1 MIEMPRLCYKI
12 STLVARINSKPGLRM
27 KDNSPIEL
35 CVSKYALFCVSMP
48 SRHKES
54 LEITASCFTYDDL
67 QRFFFRPPKVF
78 ELPCN
83 NK

>member
-12 STLVARINSKPGLRM
+12 GTLVARINNEPGLRM

-48 SRHKES
+48 SRHKEL
-54 LEITASCFTYDDL
+54 LEITACCFTDECSHLLD
-67 QRFFFRPPKVF
+67 QFDS
-78 ELPCN
+78 
-83 NK
+83 